1 MDVTCPDCNSFLRIN
16 PNLEETSV
24 PCPRCGSMIQ
34 VAKKHE
40 APKRRVKLE
49 LEEPDVRDERDATPA
64 TDRRSRGRQEKR
76 PRGQNRRKRKKER
89 PPKDVEPKPVRPRAP
104 MTIWLLGTQLVILAI
119 AACCLVGVYLG
130 VKHNL
135 PRDTFLHENP
145 LALVGF
151 GLSMLFLCLFARQ
164 LPVLNSL
171 IAALAVLGACAY
183 NFHDAQ
189 NKFHDAQG
197 EIDATRVL
205 MLMLA
210 MVGVWLALQHRR
222 KVALRSEPAQPVDAR

>member
-16 PNLEETSV
+16 PNLGEASV

-34 VAKKHE
+34 VAKKRE

-49 LEEPDVRDERDATPA
+49 LEEPDVRAERDATPA
-64 TDRRSRGRQEKR
+64 TDRRSRRRQEKR
-76 PRGQNRRKRKKER
+76 PRGEERRKRKKEK
-89 PPKDVEPKPVRPRAP
+89 PPKEPKAPRPRAP
-104 MTIWLLGTQLVILAI
+104 MTIWLLGTQVVILAI
-119 AACCLVGVYLG
+119 AASCLVGVYLG

-135 PRDTFLHENP
+135 PPNTFLHENP

-183 NFHDAQ
+183 NFNDAR
-189 NKFHDAQG
+189 A
-197 EIDATRVL
+197 IDASRVL
-205 MLMLA
+205 ILMLA

-222 KVALRSEPAQPVDAR
+222 EVARRSAPAQPVDAR

>member
-16 PNLEETSV
+16 PNLGEASV

-34 VAKKHE
+34 VAKKRE
-40 APKRRVKLE
+40 APKRRSKLE
-49 LEEPDVRDERDATPA
+49 LEPEVSEEREAAPA
-64 TDRRSRGRQEKR
+64 TDRRKRRRSEKR
-76 PRGQNRRKRKKER
+76 PRGQERRKRKKEK

-104 MTIWLLGTQLVILAI
+104 MTIWLLGTQVVILAI
-119 AACCLVGVYLG
+119 AASCLVGVYLG

-135 PRDTFLHENP
+135 PPNTFLHENP

-151 GLSMLFLCLFARQ
+151 GLAMLFLCLFARQ

-183 NFHDAQ
+183 SFHDAQ
-189 NKFHDAQG
+189 NEFHDAQG

-205 MLMLA
+205 ILMLA

-222 KVALRSEPAQPVDAR
+222 EIALRSAPSQPVDAR